1 VRFDLQTRT
10 TYALLFGMFGLFIM
24 LIGSML
30 NLPVSEVLA
39 GIFGSI
45 VLGAIGV
52 EAARTKWG
60 NGNGS
65 AVPDDQPRSS
75 GTTPPAPDPAP
86 EVRDQQLGGT
96 RRVEGAEEG

>member
-30 NLPVSEVLA
+30 KLPVSEVLA

-45 VLGAIGV
+45 
-52 EAARTKWG
+52 
-60 NGNGS
+60 
-65 AVPDDQPRSS
+65 VPDDQPRSS